1 MQTRILS
8 LYSFN
13 DCISNSI
20 RFLSETS
27 GGHFTGNE
35 MYTSTNIKYVS
46 FHHGVFSKKEMIKIF
61 FRIIHSSLKTLGM
74 FCTLLECDAVS
85 QRDEVP
91 VSNEP
96 SVRLVPLKCLLN
108 IW

>member
-1 MQTRILS
+1 MQTRIIS

-13 DCISNSI
+13 DCIDDSI

-46 FHHGVFSKKEMIKIF
+46 FHHGIFSKKEMIKIF

-74 FCTLLECDAVS
+74 FCTLLECDAVKS
-85 QRDEVP
+85 
-91 VSNEP
+91 
-96 SVRLVPLKCLLN
+96 KG
-108 IW
+108 